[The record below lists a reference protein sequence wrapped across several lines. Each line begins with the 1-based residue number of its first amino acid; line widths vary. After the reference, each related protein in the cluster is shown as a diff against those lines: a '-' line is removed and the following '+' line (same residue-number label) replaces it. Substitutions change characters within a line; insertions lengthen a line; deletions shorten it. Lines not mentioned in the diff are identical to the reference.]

1 MKMLG
6 KALSMAKKDL
16 RIEFRSRQ
24 TLNFMFLFSFASLL
38 LFNFGA
44 PPFSSAIRE
53 IAPALLWFVLVFA
66 GMLGLSRA
74 FVREKDLGTLDGLRL
89 APMGVND
96 ILLGKALYNLVLLLL
111 VEIIALP
118 LSIGLLNYPI
128 RGSAIEIIALLALGN
143 VGFVVVGSFV
153 AALIVGTKSREF
165 MLLVLAL
172 PLLLPVIVPVA
183 MALRR
188 IAVEAESLFNL
199 GELRLILAY
208 IIIMSTLSF
217 LLFEYVME
225 E

>member
-1 MKMLG
+1 MLR
-6 KALSMAKKDL
+6 KALSLAKKDL
-16 RIEFRSRQ
+16 RVEFRSRQ

-44 PPFSSAIRE
+44 PPFSSSIRE
-53 IAPALLWFVLVFA
+53 MAPALLWFVLVFA

-74 FVREKDLGTLDGLRL
+74 FVKEKDLGTLDGLRL
-89 APMGVND
+89 APIGVSE
-96 ILLGKALYNLVLLLL
+96 ILLGKALYNLVLLIAIG
-111 VEIIALP
+111 IIALP

-128 RGSAIEIIALLALGN
+128 RGSVLELIALLALGN
-143 VGFVVVGSFV
+143 IGFVVVGSFV
-153 AALIVGTKSREF
+153 AALIVSTKSREF
-165 MLLVLAL
+165 MLLVIAL

-183 MALRR
+183 MGLRR
-188 IAVEAESLFNL
+188 IALEDASLMAL

-208 IIIMSTLSF
+208 IIIMTTLSF